1 MWKKLLT
8 SALVTSML
16 ILPVNSVSPAHDEQ
30 APAANQVY
38 EYLPGRVPAQTSAE
52 ESMAPALHAL
62 VLALINQ
69 EAASFTL
76 SDRELAWGGL
86 YNMLSLYGQL
96 DWRAETEADALLL
109 PAETVEDY
117 AAALNTSL
125 ADLGSLPAALADRL
139 TFDSSGN
146 VYRAVCGEDGLSQIQ
161 VDSREQTSDGLYLTG
176 SLVYLPDG
184 SPLAHFRVT
193 LQSQNNMFGYRITGM
208 DLI

>member
-76 SDRELAWGGL
+76 SDRELAWEGL

-139 TFDSSGN
+139 DRKS
-146 VYRAVCGEDGLSQIQ
+146 VV
-161 VDSREQTSDGLYLTG
+161 
-176 SLVYLPDG
+176 
-184 SPLAHFRVT
+184 
-193 LQSQNNMFGYRITGM
+193 
-208 DLI
+208 